1 VKRHISIILALILIL
16 PVSGCGYR
24 FAPAGE
30 RMGREIKTVYIDTFR
45 NHTSEA
51 QVENYLRNAFIN
63 QFIRGNRFTSA
74 YGKAT
79 SDAVLSGKIRGLS
92 TSHVSYEQNDTARE
106 DTVSLSFDV
115 EFRDSEGTILWAKKS
130 LSGREAYRIDDN
142 PIITERNRKEALIKL
157 SRDMAEKTYRDIM
170 SGF

>member
-51 QVENYLRNAFIN
+51 LVENYLRNAFIN

-74 YGKAT
+74 YGKET

>member
-1 VKRHISIILALILIL
+1 MKQHISIILALILIF

-24 FAPAGE
+24 FASAGE
-30 RMGREIKTVYIDTFR
+30 AMDREIKTVYIDTFR

-63 QFIRGNRFTSA
+63 QFIRGNRFKSTHE
-74 YGKAT
+74 KET
-79 SDAVLSGKIRGLS
+79 SDAVLAGNIRGLN
-92 TSHVSYEQNDTARE
+92 TLHVSYEQNDTARE
-106 DTVSLSFDV
+106 NTVSLSFDV

-142 PIITERNRKEALIKL
+142 PAITSKNREVALKKL

>member
-1 VKRHISIILALILIL
+1 MKQHVSIILALIFIL

-30 RMGREIKTVYIDTFR
+30 TMDRKINAVYIDTFR

-51 QVENYLRNAFIN
+51 QVENYVRNAFIN
-63 QFIRGNRFTSA
+63 QFIRGNRFKSA
-74 YGKAT
+74 YGKET

-106 DTVSLSFDV
+106 DTISLSFDL
-115 EFRDSEGTILWAKKS
+115 EFKDSEGTILWAKKS
-130 LSGREAYRIDDN
+130 LSGREAYKIDNN
-142 PIITERNRKEALIKL
+142 PTITERNRKEALIKL
-157 SRDMAEKTYRDIM
+157 SRDMAEKAYRDIM

>member
-1 VKRHISIILALILIL
+1 VKRFVSIILALILIL

-24 FAPAGE
+24 FAPVGE
-30 RMGREIKTVYIDTFR
+30 TMDRKIKAVYIDTFR

-51 QVENYLRNAFIN
+51 QVENYVRNAFIN
-63 QFIRGNRFTSA
+63 QFIRGNRFKSA
-74 YGKAT
+74 YEKET

-92 TSHVSYEQNDTARE
+92 TSHVSYERNDTARE
-106 DTVSLSFDV
+106 DTVVLSFDV
-115 EFRDSEGTILWAKKS
+115 EFKDSEGTILWAKKS

-142 PIITERNRKEALIKL
+142 PAITSKNRKEALRKL

>member
-1 VKRHISIILALILIL
+1 MKQHVSILLTLLLIL

-30 RMGREIKTVYIDTFR
+30 TMDRKIKAVYIDTFR

-51 QVENYLRNAFIN
+51 QVENYVRNAFIN
-63 QFIRGNRFTSA
+63 QFIRGNRFKSA
-74 YGKAT
+74 DEKET
-79 SDAVLSGKIRGLS
+79 SDAVLSGKITGLS
-92 TSHVSYEQNDTARE
+92 TSHVSYEKNDTARE
-106 DTVSLSFDV
+106 DTISLSFDV

-142 PIITERNRKEALIKL
+142 PTITGKNRKEALRKL

>member
-1 VKRHISIILALILIL
+1 MKRFVSIILALILIL

-24 FAPAGE
+24 IAPAGE
-30 RMGREIKTVYIDTFR
+30 KMGREIKAVYIDTFT

-51 QVENYLRNAFIN
+51 YVENYVRNAFIN

-74 YGKAT
+74 YEKEP

-92 TSHVSYEQNDTARE
+92 TSHVSYERNDTARE

-115 EFRDSEGTILWAKKS
+115 EFKDSEGTILWAKKS

-142 PIITERNRKEALIKL
+142 PSITERNKKEALIKL

>member
-1 VKRHISIILALILIL
+1 MKRHASILLALILIL
-16 PVSGCGYR
+16 LLSGCGYR

-30 RMGREIKTVYIDTFR
+30 TMGSEIREVYIDTFT

-51 QVENYLRNAFIN
+51 YVENYVRNAFIN

-74 YGKAT
+74 YEKEP
-79 SDAVLSGKIRGLS
+79 SDAVLSGKITGLS
-92 TSHVSYEQNDTARE
+92 SSHVSYEKNDTARE
-106 DTVSLSFDV
+106 DTVSLSLDV
-115 EFRDSEGTILWAKKS
+115 EFKDSEGTILWAKKS

-142 PIITERNRKEALIKL
+142 PATTERNRKEALIKL
-157 SRDMAEKTYRDIM
+157 SRDMAEKIYRDIM